1 MENIYNKIREMK
13 KKALDDGIPIM
24 VDDGIDFM
32 INFIDT
38 HDIRSILE
46 IGTGTGYSS
55 IMMALSQPNLKITTI
70 EKNKE
75 RYFEAL
81 KNVKKFKLEDRIT
94 LIYKDALTV
103 RLIDKFE
110 LIFIDAAKGK
120 NKDFFTRFEKN
131 LNTSGYVITDN
142 MAFHGYVSQEEKKI
156 ESKNIRSLVRK
167 IKEYIYFLE
176 NNIRYKTKIYDVGD
190 GIAVSEKRL

>member
-81 KNVKKFKLEDRIT
+81 KNVKKFKQEERIT

-103 RLIDKFE
+103 RLADKFD

-120 NKDFFTRFEKN
+120 NKEFFTHFEKN

-142 MAFHGYVSQEEKKI
+142 MAFHGYVAQEEKKI

>member
-13 KKALDDGIPIM
+13 KKALDDNIPIM

-38 HDIRSILE
+38 HNIGSILE

-81 KNVKKFKLEDRIT
+81 KNVKKFKQEERIT

-103 RLIDKFE
+103 RLADKFD

-120 NKDFFTRFEKN
+120 NKEFFTHFEKN